1 MCTGPRCTEN
11 GVASQAMFEA
21 MGARIDALPALRV
34 KRTRTQCMVACKT
47 EGPILV
53 VYPEGTWY
61 RCTTIAALDRIVGEH
76 LVHGREVDDLV
87 FHRLGSGD
95 VDGPAAVSNA
105 EANAGAAVDATAGT
119 HSADD
124 SHG

>member
-1 MCTGPRCTEN
+1 MCVGPRCTEN

-34 KRTRTQCMVACKT
+34 KRTRTQCMVACKN

-61 RCTTIAALDRIVGEH
+61 RCTDLAALDRIVGEH
-76 LVHGREVDDLV
+76 LVDGREVTDLV

-95 VDGPAAVSNA
+95 V
-105 EANAGAAVDATAGT
+105 AGT
-119 HSADD
+119 DPVPESD